1 MPRLVELVAVFLL
14 CNYNFLRE
22 LHASID
28 EKLGSEKSYIITQ
41 NLQDIEHKKQNTYFQ
56 SDWSKKISFDD
67 SYIRRKSW
75 KNHNR
80 WPLETFKTKKQG
92 KMAGTHFLKFDPLN

>member
-14 CNYNFLRE
+14 CNYNSLRE
-22 LHASID
+22 LHASIN
-28 EKLGSEKSYIITQ
+28 EKLGSEKSYIITR

-56 SDWSKKISFDD
+56 SDWSKKISLDD

-92 KMAGTHFLKFDPLN
+92 KMAGTHFFEI